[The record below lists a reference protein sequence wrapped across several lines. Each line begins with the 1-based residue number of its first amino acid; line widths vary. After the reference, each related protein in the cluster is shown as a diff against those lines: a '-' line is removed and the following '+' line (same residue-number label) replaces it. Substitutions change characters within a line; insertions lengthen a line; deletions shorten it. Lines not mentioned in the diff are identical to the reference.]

1 MNRLERLEEKIN
13 SLDISMQ
20 EIKHI
25 LKHNV
30 SPNCKKMEQHITFVD
45 SVYSQVK
52 YPLEV
57 VCNGVSRLMHKPN
70 VPLLPN
76 KC

>member
-1 MNRLERLEEKIN
+1 MIRLERLEEKIN

-20 EIKHI
+20 EIKYI

-30 SPNCKKMEQHITFVD
+30 SPNCQKMEQHITFVD
-45 SVYSQVK
+45 SVYAQVK

-57 VCNGVSRLMHKPN
+57 VCNSVSRLMHKPT

-76 KC
+76 K